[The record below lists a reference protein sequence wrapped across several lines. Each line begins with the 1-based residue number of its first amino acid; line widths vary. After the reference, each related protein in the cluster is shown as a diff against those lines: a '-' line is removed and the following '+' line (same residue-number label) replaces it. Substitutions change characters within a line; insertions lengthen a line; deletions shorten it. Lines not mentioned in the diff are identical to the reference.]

1 MGAAA
6 EFLASLAARAEEE
19 VRWGELRFHVAS
31 YLGEHLPPLEFITSA
46 RAVVLREDSVL
57 VVRDPTA
64 EHILPGGRRE
74 AGETLRQT
82 LQREV
87 LEETGWA
94 LGEPRLLGF
103 KHFRH
108 LQPKPAGYAHPYPD
122 FFQAVYVAEAR
133 GFDPGAR
140 EADGYE
146 LGAGFRPLVEVER
159 LSLPPNER
167 VFLRAA
173 LAASRG

>member
-1 MGAAA
+1 MGAA

-19 VRWGELRFHVAS
+19 DVRWGELRFHVTS
-31 YLGEHLPPLEFITSA
+31 YLGGRLPPLELITSA

-82 LQREV
+82 IQREV

-140 EADGYE
+140 ETDGYE
-146 LGAGFRPLVEVER
+146 LDAGFRPLAEVER
-159 LSLPPNER
+159 LGLPPNER
-167 VFLRAA
+167 VFPRAA
-173 LAASRG
+173 LAAPRG